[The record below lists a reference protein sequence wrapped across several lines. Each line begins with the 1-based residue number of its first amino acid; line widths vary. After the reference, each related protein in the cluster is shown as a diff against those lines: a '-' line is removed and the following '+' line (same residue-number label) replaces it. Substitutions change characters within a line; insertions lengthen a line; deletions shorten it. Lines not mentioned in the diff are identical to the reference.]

1 MAVFEPLDTNR
12 CYDNNSWKILNF
24 ENKHK
29 ESEMTNQTQLSTVQ
43 FHNQTLITFEQDN
56 VQYVA
61 MRPICENIGLDW
73 AAQYSRI
80 NRDDVLSSIILMIR
94 IVAEDGKNREMACFQ
109 LIT

>member
-1 MAVFEPLDTNR
+1 
-12 CYDNNSWKILNF
+12 
-24 ENKHK
+24 
-29 ESEMTNQTQLSTVQ
+29 MTNQTQLSTVQ